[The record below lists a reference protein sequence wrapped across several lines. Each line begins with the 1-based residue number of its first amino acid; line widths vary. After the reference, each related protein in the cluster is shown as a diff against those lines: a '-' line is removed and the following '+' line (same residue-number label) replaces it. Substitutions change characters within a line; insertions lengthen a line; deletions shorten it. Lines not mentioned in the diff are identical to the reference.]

1 MAGKSA
7 ILAVK
12 IISDAK
18 EAVSGFKETADSA
31 DGLGGKLSAIGP
43 GALAVGGAIV
53 TGVVAVGKQL
63 YDLGARFDDVADT
76 IRVGTGAT
84 GEALDGL
91 VDVAHNVA
99 TTIPTEFEKAGT
111 TVADVNTRLGLT
123 GDTLQTVASQY
134 LEAGRIL
141 GTEIDIAGTSAAFSA
156 FGIQGEAVSGA
167 LDELFQVSQA
177 TGVGMNE
184 LASGAQKN
192 AEAMQ
197 AMGFG
202 FQDTVRIVGTLDKA
216 GIDSAATL
224 GAMQKGLTGLAQPGE
239 DMQATFKRVT
249 DEIGNYIAAGD
260 EAAALNKAK
269 EIFGAKGATQMVSA
283 LKTGVFTMDDLTAA
297 TGQTQDTILGVGQ
310 ETMDAAEKWQIL
322 KNKALDALEPVASGL
337 FDLAGDALGAVLDWI
352 ENADFSA
359 ITGIFESFAPAIDA
373 IKSAFSGF
381 DTTNMSNAF
390 SGLQP
395 VLESIGG
402 AIATMIPKI
411 LDTAQAIQGALGPI
425 IEWLAPIVTSAIG
438 TIVNVIN
445 DALTIIQGVVM
456 VIQGIFTGDWQTIW
470 DGVKMIVDGAIR
482 AVVSLVTGLYDMF
495 KAQMDAIGNTL
506 KGLWQ
511 SAWDA
516 VTGYLSSAVSSI
528 GSTVA
533 GIPGRIMS
541 ALGNLGSMLYNAG
554 SQVIQG
560 FINGILAKA
569 GSLASSILSTVKG
582 GVQGVLHYLGI
593 QSPSR
598 LFRKIGIHTGEGL
611 ILGIND
617 QANAVADAW
626 AGMMTVPEAPRVH
639 VPAPSLNAASAPS
652 GGGNTYQI
660 TINGLLDGA
669 DAARKIREVLTQYD
683 RITGTVRMGALA

>member
-18 EAVSGFKETADSA
+18 EAISGFKETADSA
-31 DGLGGKLSAIGP
+31 DGLGGKLAAIGP

-53 TGVVAVGKQL
+53 AGVAAVGKQL

-99 TTIPTEFEKAGT
+99 TTIPTEFEKAGS
-111 TVADVNTRLGLT
+111 TVSDVNTRLGLT
-123 GDTLQTVASQY
+123 DDTLQTVASQY

-141 GTEIDIAGTSAAFSA
+141 GTEVDIAGTSAAFNA

-224 GAMQKGLTGLAQPGE
+224 GAMQKSLTDLAQPGE

-249 DEIGNYIAAGD
+249 GEIGNYIAAGD
-260 EAAALNKAK
+260 EAAALNQAK

-283 LKTGVFTMDDLTAA
+283 LKTGVFAMEDLTAA
-297 TGQTQDTILGVGQ
+297 TGQTQDTILGVGK

-352 ENADFSA
+352 EGADFTP
-359 ITGIFESFAPAIDA
+359 ITGLFESFAPAIDA

-395 VLESIGG
+395 VLETIGG
-402 AIATMIPKI
+402 AIADMIPKI
-411 LDTAQAIQGALGPI
+411 LETAQAIQGALGPI

-456 VIQGIFTGDWQTIW
+456 VIQGIFTGDWQMIW
-470 DGVKMIVDGAIR
+470 DGVKMIVEGAI
-482 AVVSLVTGLYDMF
+482 AAFVSLITGLYDMF
-495 KAQMDAIGNTL
+495 QAQMTAIGNTL
-506 KGLWQ
+506 INLWQ
-511 SAWDA
+511 SAWDT

-541 ALGNLGSMLYNAG
+541 ALGNLGSMLYQAG
-554 SQVIQG
+554 SDVIQG

-569 GSLASSILSTVKG
+569 GHLAQSILSTVKG
-582 GVQGVLHYLGI
+582 GVDGVLSYLGI
-593 QSPSR
+593 KSPSR

-617 QANAVADAW
+617 QADAVADAW
-626 AGMMTVPEAPRVH
+626 AGLMDVPEAPRVR
-639 VPAPSLNAASAPS
+639 VPAPSLNAAPAHG

-660 TINGLLDGA
+660 TINGVLDGA
-669 DAARKIREVLTQYD
+669 DAARRIRNLLAQYD
-683 RITGTVRMGALA
+683 RMTGVAQIGARS

>member
-18 EAVSGFKETADSA
+18 EAISGFKETADSA
-31 DGLGGKLSAIGP
+31 DGLGGKLAAIGP

-53 TGVVAVGKQL
+53 AGAVAVGKEL

-84 GEALDGL
+84 GDALDGL

-99 TTIPTEFEKAGT
+99 TTIPTEFEKAGS
-111 TVADVNTRLGLT
+111 TVAAVNTRLGLT

-141 GTEIDIAGTSAAFSA
+141 GTEIDINATSAAFGA

-192 AEAMQ
+192 ADAMQ

-202 FQDTVRIVGTLDKA
+202 FQDTARIVGTLDKA

-224 GAMQKGLTGLAQPGE
+224 GAMQKGLMGLVQPGE

-249 DEIGNYIAAGD
+249 GEIGNYIAAGD
-260 EAAALNKAK
+260 EAAALNQAK
-269 EIFGAKGATQMVSA
+269 EIFGAKGATQMVA
-283 LKTGVFTMDDLTAA
+283 AIKTGVFAMDDLTAA
-297 TGQTQDTILGVGQ
+297 TGQTHDTILGIGQ

-322 KNKALDALEPVASGL
+322 KNKALDALEPVASGV
-337 FDLAGDALGAVLDWI
+337 FDLVGDALGAILDWVD
-352 ENADFSA
+352 NADFTP
-359 ITGIFESFAPAIDA
+359 ITGMFESFAPAIDA
-373 IKSAFSGF
+373 IKNAFSSF
-381 DTTNMSNAF
+381 DTTNMSGAF
-390 SGLQP
+390 SSLMP

-402 AIATMIPKI
+402 AIADMIPKI
-411 LDTAQAIQGALGPI
+411 IATAQAIQGVLGPI
-425 IEWLAPIVTSAIG
+425 IEWLAPIVMSAIG

-445 DALTIIQGVVM
+445 DALTVIQGVVM
-456 VIQGIFTGDWQTIW
+456 VIQGIFTGDWQMIW
-470 DGVKMIVDGAIR
+470 DGVKMIVDGAIN
-482 AVVSLVTGLYDMF
+482 AVVSLISGMYDMF
-495 KAQMDAIGNTL
+495 KAQMDAIGTTL
-506 KGLWQ
+506 KNLWQ

-528 GSTVA
+528 GSTIA

-541 ALGNLGSMLYNAG
+541 ALGNVGSMLYQAG
-554 SQVIQG
+554 SDVIQG

-582 GVQGVLHYLGI
+582 GVNGVLSYLGI
-593 QSPSR
+593 RSPSR
-598 LFRKIGIHTGEGL
+598 LFRKIGVHTGEGL
-611 ILGIND
+611 VLGIND
-617 QANAVADAW
+617 QASAVADAW

-639 VPAPSLNAASAPS
+639 VPAPTLNAAPAHG

-660 TINGLLDGA
+660 TINGVLDGA
-669 DAARKIREVLTQYD
+669 DAARRIRNLLAQYD
-683 RITGTVRMGALA
+683 RMTGVAQIGARA

>member
-53 TGVVAVGKQL
+53 TGVVAVGKEL

-111 TVADVNTRLGLT
+111 TVTDVNTRLGLT

-177 TGVGMNE
+177 SGVGMNE

-202 FQDTVRIVGTLDKA
+202 FEDTVRLIGTFDKA

-239 DMQATFKRVT
+239 DTQATFQRVT
-249 DEIGNYIAAGD
+249 GEIGNYIAAGD
-260 EAAALNKAK
+260 EAAALNQAK

-359 ITGIFESFAPAIDA
+359 ITGVFESFGPAIDA

-381 DTTNMSNAF
+381 DTSNMSAAF

-395 VLESIGG
+395 ILETIGG
-402 AIATMIPKI
+402 AIADMIPKI
-411 LDTAQAIQGALGPI
+411 LATAQAIQGALGPVI
-425 IEWLAPIVTSAIG
+425 DWLAPIVMSAIG

-456 VIQGIFTGDWQTIW
+456 VIQGIFTGDWQMIW
-470 DGVKMIVDGAIR
+470 DGVKTIVDGAIN
-482 AVVSLVTGLYDMF
+482 AVVNLLSGLYDMF
-495 KAQMDAIGNTL
+495 KTQMETIGSTL
-506 KGLWQ
+506 KSLWQ
-511 SAWDA
+511 GAWDT

-528 GSTVA
+528 GSTIA
-533 GIPGRIMS
+533 GIPGRITS
-541 ALGNLGSMLYNAG
+541 ALGNVGAMLYQAG
-554 SQVIQG
+554 VDVIQG
-560 FINGILAKA
+560 FINGIVAKA

-582 GVQGVLHYLGI
+582 GVDGVLSYLGI
-593 QSPSR
+593 KSPSR
-598 LFRKIGIHTGEGL
+598 LFRKIGVHTGEGL

-626 AGMMTVPEAPRVH
+626 AGLMDVPEVPRVH
-639 VPAPSLNAASAPS
+639 VPAPSLNAAPAHG

-660 TINGLLDGA
+660 TINGVLDGA
-669 DAARKIREVLTQYD
+669 DAARRIRNLLAQYD
-683 RITGTVRMGALA
+683 RMTGVAQIGARA

>member
-18 EAVSGFKETADSA
+18 EAVSGFKQTADSA

-53 TGVVAVGKQL
+53 TGVVAVGKEL

-99 TTIPTEFEKAGT
+99 TTIPTEFEKAGS

-202 FQDTVRIVGTLDKA
+202 FQDTARIVGTLDKA

-224 GAMQKGLTGLAQPGE
+224 GAMQKGLIELAQPGE

-249 DEIGNYIAAGD
+249 GEIGNYIAAGD

-269 EIFGAKGATQMVSA
+269 EIFGAKGATQMVAA
-283 LKTGVFTMDDLTAA
+283 LKTGVFAMDDLTAA
-297 TGQTQDTILGVGQ
+297 TGQTQDTILGVGK

-322 KNKALDALEPVASGL
+322 KSKALDALEPVASGL
-337 FDLAGDALGAVLDWI
+337 FDLAGDALGAVLDWV

-359 ITGIFESFAPAIDA
+359 ITGLFDSFAPAIDA

-381 DTTNMSNAF
+381 DTTNMSAAF

-411 LDTAQAIQGALGPI
+411 IATAQAIQGALGPI
-425 IEWLAPIVTSAIG
+425 IEWLAPIVTTAIG
-438 TIVNVIN
+438 TIVSVIN

-456 VIQGIFTGDWQTIW
+456 VIQGIFTGDWQMIW
-470 DGVKMIVDGAIR
+470 DGVKTIVDGAIN
-482 AVVSLVTGLYDMF
+482 AVVNLISGLYDMF
-495 KAQMDAIGNTL
+495 KTQMDTIGTTL
-506 KGLWQ
+506 KNLWQ
-511 SAWDA
+511 GAWDA
-516 VTGYLSSAVSSI
+516 VTGYLSSAVGSI

-533 GIPGRIMS
+533 GIPGRITG
-541 ALGNLGSMLYNAG
+541 ALGNLGSMLYQAG
-554 SQVIQG
+554 VDVIQG

-569 GSLASSILSTVKG
+569 GNLASSILSTVKG
-582 GVQGVLHYLGI
+582 GVNGVLSYLGI
-593 QSPSR
+593 KSPSR
-598 LFRKIGIHTGEGL
+598 LFRKIGVHTGEGL

-617 QANAVADAW
+617 QATAVADAW
-626 AGMMTVPEAPRVH
+626 AGLMDVPEAPRVH
-639 VPAPSLNAASAPS
+639 VPMPTLNAAPAHG

-660 TINGLLDGA
+660 TINGVLDGA
-669 DAARKIREVLTQYD
+669 DAARRIRNLLAQYD
-683 RITGTVRMGALA
+683 RMTGVAQIGARA

>member
-18 EAVSGFKETADSA
+18 EAISGFKETADSA
-31 DGLGGKLSAIGP
+31 DGLGGKLAAIGP

-53 TGVVAVGKQL
+53 AGLVAVGKGL

-91 VDVAHNVA
+91 VDIAHNVA
-99 TTIPTEFEKAGT
+99 TTIPTEFEKAGS

-141 GTEIDIAGTSAAFSA
+141 GTEIDINATSSAFSA

-249 DEIGNYIAAGD
+249 SEIGNYIAAGD
-260 EAAALNKAK
+260 EAAAMNQAK

-283 LKTGVFTMDDLTAA
+283 LKTGVFTMEDLTAA
-297 TGQTQDTILGVGQ
+297 TGQTQDTILGVGK

-359 ITGIFESFAPAIDA
+359 ITGLFESFAPAIDA

-381 DTTNMSNAF
+381 DTTNMSAAF

-411 LDTAQAIQGALGPI
+411 IATAQAIQGALGPI
-425 IEWLAPIVTSAIG
+425 IEWLAPIVTTAIG

-456 VIQGIFTGDWQTIW
+456 VIQGIFTGDWQMIW
-470 DGVKMIVDGAIR
+470 DGVKTIVDGAIN
-482 AVVSLVTGLYDMF
+482 AVVNLISGLYDMF
-495 KAQMDAIGNTL
+495 KTQMDTIGTTL
-506 KGLWQ
+506 KNLWQ
-511 SAWDA
+511 GAWDA
-516 VTGYLSSAVSSI
+516 VTGYLSSAVGSI

-533 GIPGRIMS
+533 GIPGRIMG
-541 ALGNLGSMLYNAG
+541 ALGNLGSMLYQAG
-554 SQVIQG
+554 VDVIQG

-582 GVQGVLHYLGI
+582 GVNGVLSYLGI
-593 QSPSR
+593 KSPSR
-598 LFRKIGIHTGEGL
+598 LFRKIGVHTGEGL

-617 QANAVADAW
+617 QATAVADAW
-626 AGMMTVPEAPRVH
+626 AGLMDVPEAPRVH
-639 VPAPSLNAASAPS
+639 VPVPTLNAAPAHG

-660 TINGLLDGA
+660 TINGVLDGA
-669 DAARKIREVLTQYD
+669 DAARRIRNLLAQYD
-683 RITGTVRMGALA
+683 RMTGVAQIGARA